1 MGNSSLVEFLGGNS
15 ALQVLEVN
23 VLTVLQLQILSRHHK
38 TAVNGLVVELM
49 TNDLGHSILSA
60 IFGIEIDD
68 GITQTVL
75 ESLVTLNLESLN
87 LLSVNFEFLENLSV

>member
-1 MGNSSLVEFLGGNS
+1 MDNSGLVEFLGGNR

-23 VLTVLQLQILSRHHK
+23 VLTVLQLQILSGHHK
-38 TAVNGLVVELM
+38 TAVNSLVVELM
-49 TNDLGHSILSA
+49 TNDLGHSILSTV
-60 IFGIEIDD
+60 FRIEIDD